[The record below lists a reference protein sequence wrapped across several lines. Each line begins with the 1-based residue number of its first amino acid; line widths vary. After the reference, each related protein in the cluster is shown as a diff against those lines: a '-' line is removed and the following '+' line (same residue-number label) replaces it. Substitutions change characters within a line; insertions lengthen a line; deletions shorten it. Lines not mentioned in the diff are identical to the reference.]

1 MASEVNPAS
10 TVLLVH
16 GAWHGAWCWEKL
28 SPELVAM
35 GWQVE
40 TVALPS
46 ASADDQNDAGMYD
59 DARVI
64 RERLQALDGPVVVVG
79 HSYGAIPMT
88 EAAVGSSNVS
98 RLIYLSAFMLEAG
111 DSIDSLGGGKIST
124 SSVVTLSAHGHYED
138 PKAAFYADVSAPD
151 AERAV
156 DRLVLQSAKSF
167 CEPLTG
173 AAWTAIPSSYVITDK
188 DAALDVGFQAAMS
201 QRAQRSYH
209 LESGHSS
216 FLSMP
221 AELAR
226 LIDRDAKS

>member
-1 MASEVNPAS
+1 MATEVNAAP

-16 GAWHGAWCWEKL
+16 GAWHGEWCWEKL
-28 SPELVAM
+28 SPELVSL

-64 RERLQALDGPVVVVG
+64 RERLRALDGPVVVVG
-79 HSYGAIPMT
+79 HSYGAIPVT
-88 EAAVGSSNVS
+88 EAAAGFLHVS
-98 RLIYLSAFMLEAG
+98 RLIYLSAFMLDVG
-111 DSIDSLGGGKIST
+111 DSIDSLGGGNISA
-124 SSVVTLSAHGHYED
+124 SSAATLSAHGHYED
-138 PKAAFYADVSAPD
+138 PKAAFYADVAAPD
-151 AERAV
+151 AEGAV
-156 DRLVLQSAKSF
+156 GRLVLQSAKSF
-167 CEPLTG
+167 CEPLTE

-201 QRAQRSYH
+201 QRAQRTYH
-209 LESGHSS
+209 LDSGHSS

-226 LIDRDAKS
+226 LIDRDAKD